1 MTVNDTIVA
10 SATATGRGAISVIRI
25 SGPTSLKIAEAL
37 SQRAFTP
44 RIATLGS
51 ITTKQDIIDTGIWL
65 YFPSPAS
72 FTGEDVIEFQGHG
85 GPVVTQAVIAA
96 VIEEGARLAN
106 PGEFTERA
114 FLNGKIDL
122 TQAEAISD
130 LISASSIEAVKA
142 ANRSMQGEFGRH
154 IQSLVDQ
161 LKHLRTH
168 IEAHIDFPDE
178 EIDPD
183 TLTSFSQLL
192 QRYELSLL
200 NIIEKAN
207 HGAALNNTTNIV
219 LIGAPNTGKSS
230 LLNALARAPLAI
242 VTDIP
247 GTTRD
252 LIRHNIVINGL
263 ELQITDTAGIRLTDN
278 PIETEGIKRAYEA
291 LSGADFI
298 LCLFDAQ
305 ITDIQTADV
314 LNLFNPD
321 NEDATTLLVR
331 NKIDLYPKKGKTSS
345 TFPLYDISAV
355 TGEGINTLISA
366 IHSQLGIIDSADTFL
381 ARSRHIIQL
390 KLALKHLKTARENP
404 LTAEFIDLVAEDLR
418 LAQNALSEITGR
430 FTSEDL
436 LTEIFSSFC
445 IGK

>member
-51 ITTKQDIIDTGIWL
+51 ITTKQDVIDTGIWL

-161 LKHLRTH
+161 LKH
-168 IEAHIDFPDE
+168 
-178 EIDPD
+178 
-183 TLTSFSQLL
+183 
-192 QRYELSLL
+192 
-200 NIIEKAN
+200 
-207 HGAALNNTTNIV
+207 
-219 LIGAPNTGKSS
+219 
-230 LLNALARAPLAI
+230 
-242 VTDIP
+242 
-247 GTTRD
+247 
-252 LIRHNIVINGL
+252 
-263 ELQITDTAGIRLTDN
+263 
-278 PIETEGIKRAYEA
+278 
-291 LSGADFI
+291 
-298 LCLFDAQ
+298 
-305 ITDIQTADV
+305 
-314 LNLFNPD
+314 
-321 NEDATTLLVR
+321 
-331 NKIDLYPKKGKTSS
+331 
-345 TFPLYDISAV
+345 
-355 TGEGINTLISA
+355 
-366 IHSQLGIIDSADTFL
+366 
-381 ARSRHIIQL
+381 
-390 KLALKHLKTARENP
+390 
-404 LTAEFIDLVAEDLR
+404 
-418 LAQNALSEITGR
+418 
-430 FTSEDL
+430 
-436 LTEIFSSFC
+436 
-445 IGK
+445 